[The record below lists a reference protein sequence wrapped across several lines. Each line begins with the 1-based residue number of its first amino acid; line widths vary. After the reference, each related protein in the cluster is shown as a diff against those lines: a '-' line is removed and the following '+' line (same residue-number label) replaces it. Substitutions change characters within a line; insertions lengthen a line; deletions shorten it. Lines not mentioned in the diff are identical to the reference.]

1 MADPLTLI
9 TVAGATA
16 ALAGAAVTA
25 YGTIEGGRRSQEVA
39 ERQAAL
45 EEAQGR
51 DEFAAA
57 QREAFERRLE
67 SKLALSRQQA
77 IAAASG
83 GGAGPDAPT
92 IVKIMESTAQRG
104 AYGAEATTYRGI
116 RLRDA
121 LYSSASA
128 RRRTGANDF
137 QGSIYSAVGTAL
149 GGIGNFG
156 RSIANG

>member
-9 TVAGATA
+9 TIAGATA
-16 ALAGAAVTA
+16 ALVGTGVTA
-25 YGTIEGGRRSQEVA
+25 YGQIEQGRRSQEVA

-57 QREAFERRLE
+57 QRETFERRLE
-67 SKLALSRQQA
+67 SQLALSRQQA

-83 GGAGPDAPT
+83 GGAGADAPT

-104 AYGAEATTYRGI
+104 AYGEQGTTYRGI

-137 QGSIYSAVGTAL
+137 QGSIYSAIGTSL
-149 GGIGNFG
+149 SGIGNFT
-156 RSIANG
+156 RAIPNG